1 MSAELTLGAEE
12 ELHLI
17 DLDSWKL
24 SARAPQLLSRL
35 PVDNYSAE
43 IQRTT
48 VETNTDVVD
57 SLDGLRA
64 ELLRLRRGLS
74 EVAAAEGLGAA
85 AVGTAPRSGFADFEL
100 ILVDDGSTDG
110 GTAIAVHCSRSRRHA
125 CRWPSRC

>member
-35 PVDNYSAE
+35 PSENYSAE

-57 SLDGLRA
+57 TLDGLRA
-64 ELLRLRRGLS
+64 ELLRLRRG
-74 EVAAAEGLGAA
+74 AG
-85 AVGTAPRSGFADFEL
+85 R
-100 ILVDDGSTDG
+100 G
-110 GTAIAVHCSRSRRHA
+110 GRPGQHRDRRRRHRA
-125 CRWPSRC
+125 RARRSPTSS